1 MANIFTELA
10 NYRGLFLM
18 VIVLGLGGTF
28 QFGYHISVLNS
39 PSPYIKA
46 FINETWMMRYG
57 TPIPHETLTLRWSL
71 LVSVYS
77 IGGLVGSTCSGY
89 LIGRFGKKRC
99 QLCNC
104 LLPIASALLMGL
116 SRIVGNFEM
125 ILVGRCLAG
134 FYAGLG
140 INIHA
145 QFAGEIAPRKLRGLI
160 NTSGPLFVTLG
171 KLCGQIIGLRELF
184 GTETLWPQLLL
195 VSAFLSF
202 VQLVMLPFFPDSPT
216 YILLDKGDKEGCMRA
231 LKQLWGDRD
240 HQAHIDEIMKDNV
253 SSKMGR
259 KMSVLE
265 LLKDPSHRYQILVLI
280 GLILCLQLS
289 GANAIYFYSYDV
301 FQEAGFPQDQ
311 IAYVS
316 LGVGAFEFV
325 SAMICSLLIDRFG
338 RKMLILGGY
347 SLMTLTL
354 SFLTVTLSLQ
364 DSYSWMPYCSVFLT
378 FLFIFL
384 YGAGPAG
391 ATISTCVEIFS
402 QVPRVPAFVISGCFS
417 WVGLYILGMVFPY
430 IVETLKHFCFLL
442 FMAFII
448 LALLF
453 VHFIVPETKDKTIA
467 QISQEFNKFNFKK
480 QKQGVQSSGI
490 SVCTQHHTVRTAFS
504 ECSLSTRL

>member
-18 VIVLGLGGTF
+18 VFVLGLGGTF
-28 QFGYHISVLNS
+28 QYGYHISVLNS

-160 NTSGPLFVTLG
+160 NTTGPLFVTLG

-195 VSAFLSF
+195 VSGLLSF
-202 VQLVMLPFFPDSPT
+202 VQLVVLPFFPDSPP
-216 YILLDKGDKEGCMRA
+216 YILLNKGDKEGCMRA

-259 KMSVLE
+259 KMSALE
-265 LLKDPSHRYQILVLI
+265 LLKDPSHRCQILVMI

-325 SAMICSLLIDRFG
+325 SAMIC
-338 RKMLILGGY
+338 
-347 SLMTLTL
+347 
-354 SFLTVTLSLQ
+354 

-442 FMAFII
+442 FMAFMI

-453 VHFIVPETKDKTIA
+453 IHFIVPETKDKTIA

-480 QKQGVQSSGI
+480 QKQGVQSSNI
-490 SVCTQHHTVRTAFS
+490 SVCTQHNNVRTAFS